1 MVSQWHVDVVGI
13 GVILVDAQQVASGDF
28 SKPPEVVVCVS
39 VKFSKIR
46 SHSEV
51 SPRARGCCNP
61 ELAPRHTTY
70 MRQVAGVTSPIDPT
84 CSTDLCIPGF
94 LVPTAPYFGGPLP
107 RDSCLCGAY

>member
-1 MVSQWHVDVVGI
+1 MVDT
-13 GVILVDAQQVASGDF
+13 QQVASGNF
-28 SKPPEVVVCVS
+28 SKPPVVVYVS

-61 ELAPRHTTY
+61 ELAPQYTTY
-70 MRQVAGVTSPIDPT
+70 MRQVAGVTSPIDLT

-94 LVPTAPYFGGPLP
+94 LVPRAPFFGGPLP
-107 RDSCLCGAY
+107 RNSSLCGAY